1 MAEFHLHRRPAATA
15 AVFARSVSRLIRGPA
30 NRRPALGVAAAALL
44 AGSLTLAGCATQPP
58 HEPSTA
64 RATTS
69 LTTQTNR
76 AYHGRFAVQY
86 NDQNGQQRNA
96 YGNFDWRE
104 TDSTVTLQLLNPLGQ
119 TLAVVTSSPAEAT
132 LELPNKQPLTAD
144 NVSTLMQQ
152 ALGFALPVEGLRYWL
167 QPSVAPTSRAR
178 TTPDPQDPQRLAQIQ
193 QDGWTIDYLAYADA
207 PATGVKRVNLTRE
220 NPPLQIKL
228 VLDQ

>member
-1 MAEFHLHRRPAATA
+1 MADFFT
-15 AVFARSVSRLIRGPA
+15 SVSPKALCTTRAARFV
-30 NRRPALGVAAAALL
+30 RRASLGATAAALL
-44 AGSLTLAGCATQPP
+44 VLAGCATQQPP
-58 HEPSTA
+58 RQPSTSN
-64 RATTS
+64 ATTS

-86 NDQNGQQRNA
+86 VDQNGQQRNA
-96 YGNFDWRE
+96 YGNFEWHE

-119 TLAVVTSSPAEAT
+119 TLALVTSAPSQAT
-132 LELPNKQPLTAD
+132 LELPNRQPLTAD

-178 TTPDPQDPQRLAQIQ
+178 TTPDPQNPQRLSQIE
-193 QDGWTIDYLAYADA
+193 QDGWTIDYVAYADA

-220 NPPLQIKL
+220 DPPLQIKL